1 MKREFLSNIFLILG
15 LNIIIKPLYIIFI
28 EAEVQNVVGT
38 NAYGLFFDIFNLC
51 FIYQFFLDLGIQ
63 NYTSRYLSE
72 NQEKYSDYFAKT
84 LGTKILLSLGFMILT
99 IVSFYFLKYDSSD
112 FSLLLLVGAVMI
124 LISFWM
130 YLRASIA
137 ALGYFRVDSY
147 LSVIDKLLLLIS
159 LSIALY
165 FSALRSSFT
174 IETFLYFQIVC
185 YLIVISTAA
194 IFLLKKRGIPSFSI
208 SFDYSRKLF
217 KNSVPYALVFL
228 IMTLYTKLDGIMLG
242 RMIDDDHLQAGI
254 YAAGIRLT
262 DALSMIGFL
271 FATLL
276 LPMFA
281 HLNLPKDRNELW
293 EIAYRLLLNMVIITL
308 GIGLFYGDEVLTWLY
323 VDATDYYQDV
333 FQGLIL
339 SVCVMTLSYIFGIMI
354 TAKGDLKRL
363 NIVYFLGV
371 IVNWSF
377 NFWLIPKYQ
386 AVGAAYVTFAT
397 QLVVFLG
404 LVYLSIKDLEFRIRP
419 KILINSLLFLAI
431 SIALFYGAKTYLPTD
446 WVISMSFSVLGC
458 ILVSFLLG
466 FLRLDLIYQIKNQ
479 E

>member
-15 LNIIIKPLYIIFI
+15 LNIVIKPLYIIFV

-72 NQEKYSDYFAKT
+72 NQEQYSEYFAKT
-84 LGTKILLSLGFMILT
+84 LGSKIILSLGFVILVIT
-99 IVSFYFLKYDSSD
+99 SFYFLKYDASD
-112 FSLLLLVGAVMI
+112 FSLLLLVATVMI

-137 ALGYFRVDSY
+137 ALGYYRVDSFM
-147 LSVIDKLLLLIS
+147 SVIDKLLLLVS

-174 IETFLYFQIVC
+174 IETFLYFQIIC
-185 YLIVISTAA
+185 YLIVIA
-194 IFLLKKRGIPSFSI
+194 IASSFLLRKKGMPSFSI

-217 KNSVPYALVFL
+217 KKSVPFALVFL

-242 RMIDDDHLQAGI
+242 RMIDDNHLQAGI

-262 DALSMIGFL
+262 DALSMMGFL

-281 HLNLPKDRNELW
+281 HLNNPKERNELW
-293 EIAYRLLLNMVIITL
+293 EVAYRLLLNMVIITL
-308 GIGLFYGDEVLTWLY
+308 GVGIFYGGEILNWLY

-339 SVCVMTLSYIFGIMI
+339 SVCLMTLSYIFGIMV
-354 TAKGDLKRL
+354 TAKGNLKRL
-363 NIVYFLGV
+363 NVVYFLGV
-371 IVNWSF
+371 IINWSF

-397 QLVVFLG
+397 QLVVFIG
-404 LVYLSIKDLEFRIRP
+404 LVYLSVKDLQFRINP
-419 KILINSLLFLAI
+419 KILINSFLYLGLSILLFYSLKAYLA
-431 SIALFYGAKTYLPTD
+431 TD
-446 WVISMSFSVLGC
+446 WVISMSFSVLLC